1 MPYRARVSDPETSHA
16 AQDTIT
22 GVSELQ
28 ADILH
33 LIQLYGP
40 MTDEA
45 ILAAHDRHG
54 MVSRTP
60 ERVRTARGELVA
72 AGKLEW
78 TGDHGVT
85 ARGNKARV
93 WGPPTPPT
101 LF

>member
-1 MPYRARVSDPETSHA
+1 MPYYARVSDPETSHM
-16 AQDTIT
+16 AQDTIR

-33 LIQLYGP
+33 LIDLYGP
-40 MTDEA
+40 LTDEQ

-60 ERVRTARGELVA
+60 ERVRTARHELVTL
-72 AGKLEW
+72 GRLED
-78 TGDHGVT
+78 TGR
-85 ARGNKARV
+85 RGRTSRGHATIM
-93 WGPPTPPT
+93 WGFPTPRT